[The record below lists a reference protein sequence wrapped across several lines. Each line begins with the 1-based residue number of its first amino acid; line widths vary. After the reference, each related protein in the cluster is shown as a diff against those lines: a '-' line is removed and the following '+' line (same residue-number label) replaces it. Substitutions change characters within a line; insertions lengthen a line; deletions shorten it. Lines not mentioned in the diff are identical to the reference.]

1 LTIARGT
8 NSLVYVTRC
17 VVMVEL
23 DGDPADA
30 AARLE
35 AALPDA
41 VVWGSVEPTQAA
53 LLVLDAELPAV

>member
-1 LTIARGT
+1 ME
-8 NSLVYVTRC
+8 SVTRC
-17 VVMVEL
+17 VVMVEV

-53 LLVLDAELPAV
+53 LIVLDAELPAV